1 MTPEGKVQKE
11 VLDYLKKR
19 RVYHFRFQAQ
29 VNLNG
34 LPDILALYKGVFL
47 GLELKRPDGG
57 KPTGLQLKKLEA
69 INENGGIGVII
80 DNVEQVKMLLD
91 IIDQDEDN
99 IKGEMSLQ
107 ILADRFKYRWAY
119 ENDKQIKK

>member
-11 VLDYLKKR
+11 VIDYLKKK

-80 DNVEQVKMLLD
+80 DDVEQVKMLLE

-99 IKGEMSLQ
+99 IKGEMSLHV
-107 ILADRFKYRWAY
+107 LADRFKYRWAY
-119 ENDKQIKK
+119 ENSKQTKK

>member
-11 VLDYLKKR
+11 VIDYLKKK

-80 DNVEQVKMLLD
+80 DDVEQVKMLLD

-107 ILADRFKYRWAY
+107 VLADRFKYRWAY
-119 ENDKQIKK
+119 ENSKQTEK

>member
-11 VLDYLKKR
+11 VIDYLKKK

-107 ILADRFKYRWAY
+107 VLADRFKYRWAY
-119 ENDKQIKK
+119 ENSKQTEK

>member
-1 MTPEGKVQKE
+1 MLESKVQKE
-11 VLDYLKKR
+11 VLNYLKKR

-34 LPDILALYKGVFL
+34 LPDILALYKGVFI

-69 INENGGIGVII
+69 INDNGGIGVII

-119 ENDKQIKK
+119 ENGKQTKK

>member
-1 MTPEGKVQKE
+1 MLESKVQKE
-11 VLDYLKKR
+11 VLNYLKKR

-34 LPDILALYKGVFL
+34 LPDILALYKGVFI

-57 KPTGLQLKKLEA
+57 KPTGLQLKKLDA
-69 INENGGIGVII
+69 INDNGGIGVIV
-80 DNVEQVKMLLD
+80 DNVKQVEMLLD
-91 IIDQDEDN
+91 IIDNDEDN

-107 ILADRFKYRWAY
+107 VLADRFKYRWAY
-119 ENDKQIKK
+119 ENSKQTEK